1 MTAKKA
7 GLKMTRW
14 KLSRLVSLKG
24 LIRRTEDQITII
36 RDRLNPH
43 GVNLSGM
50 PRNSSPKN
58 AVEENVAKLVDLQEK
73 LKAYRREAEEIEQFI
88 GSVDDYQIR
97 LILQLRYVDAKEWNE
112 VADFIGGNNT
122 ESSVKKMCYRFLK
135 KTEKEKSKKI

>member
-1 MTAKKA
+1 
-7 GLKMTRW
+7 MTRW

-50 PRNSSPKN
+50 PRSSSPKN

-73 LKAYRREAEEIEQFI
+73 LKAYRQEAEEIEQFI
-88 GSVDDYQIR
+88 CSVDDYQIR

-112 VADFIGGNNT
+112 VADYIGGSNT
-122 ESSVKKMCYRFLK
+122 ENSVKKMCYRFLE